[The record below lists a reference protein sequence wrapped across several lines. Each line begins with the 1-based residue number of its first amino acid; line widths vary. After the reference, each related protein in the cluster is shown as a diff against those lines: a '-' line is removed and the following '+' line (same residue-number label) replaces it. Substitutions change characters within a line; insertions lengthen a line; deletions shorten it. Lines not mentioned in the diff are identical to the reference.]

1 MIHQHLLEATLQG
14 GVLFDVLAVLVE
26 GGGAN
31 AAQFPPGQHRL
42 EQIAGI
48 HGSTGGASAHHRVDF
63 IDEQHDL
70 AFRGGDLLEHSFEPF
85 LELTA
90 VFRTG
95 DQGSH
100 VEGDEL
106 TVLQGLGHIA
116 IHDALRQSLN
126 NGGLADPGFADQH
139 GVVFGAPAEDLD
151 GAPDLLVATDHR
163 VQLSVTGGGRQVPSV
178 LLKRFIGPFRV
189 LIGHRLVASH
199 GCNGFF
205 EFAGVNA
212 RLAEQLPAA
221 AFIVGQGQQ
230 QMFDGDVAV
239 TESIAGCFGAIQA
252 AVEGASQKHRFR
264 WRAKTGLLPEMAVDG
279 RLERANVDPCFAEN
293 ASSQTVLLQQR
304 KQQMLRFK
312 LLMPGALRQLLGG
325 DDGGPGL
332 FGELF
337 RRGLHLGCVST
348 GFTVWGLFRFQ
359 WGQTEAF
366 GSVPTPGSGKP
377 GCLFRV
383 CRTLGCQCLI
393 SRWWTPSCSRAWRS
407 QQRLAVSWNAAVGWW
422 CMSTTT
428 G

>member
-1 MIHQHLLEATLQG
+1 M
-14 GVLFDVLAVLVE
+14 LAVLVE

-48 HGSTGGASAHHRVDF
+48 HGSTGGSSAHHRVDF

-90 VFRTG
+90 VFRAG

-116 IHDALRQSLN
+116 VDDPLCQSLN
-126 NGGLADPGFADQH
+126 DGGLADSWFADQH
-139 GVVFGAPAEDLD
+139 GVVLGASAKDLD
-151 GAPDLLVATDHR
+151 GASDLLIATDDR
-163 VQLSVTGGGRQVPSV
+163 VQLALTGRCRQIPSV
-178 LLKRFIGPFRV
+178 LLKRFVGPFRV
-189 LIGHRLVASH
+189 LIGHRLVAPHSS
-199 GCNGFF
+199 NGFF
-205 EFAGVNA
+205 EFGGVNA
-212 RLAEQLPAA
+212 RLAEQLLATA
-221 AFIVGQGQQ
+221 VIVRQGQQ
-230 QMFDGDVAV
+230 QVFDGDVAV
-239 TESIAGCFGAIQA
+239 TESIAGCFGPIQA
-252 AVEGASQKHRFR
+252 AVQGASQKDGFR
-264 WRAKTGLLPEMAVDG
+264 WRAKTGLPLEMVVNRG
-279 RLERANVDPCFAEN
+279 LEIAEIDPCLAEN
-293 ASSQTVLLQQR
+293 STRQAVLLQEC
-304 KQQMLRFK
+304 KQQMLCFK
-312 LLMPGALRQLLGG
+312 LLMFGALRQLLGG

-393 SRWWTPSCSRAWRS
+393 SRWWTPSCSRVWRS

-428 G
+428 V